1 MDPRERA
8 PVTRREALAIGG
20 ATAVVALVLYVA
32 TAARD
37 IVVGDPTEF
46 ALVSLTGGVAHSPG
60 YPLLTLLGRAF
71 AALPLDPA
79 PLRISLVSAIAGAG
93 AAALVALTARRLGA
107 YRGAAALGAL
117 VFATVPVVWRW
128 SVVPE
133 AFPLN
138 DLLVAAAVLALVA
151 WQRGGRDA
159 WLVFAAL
166 AGGAAIAHHQTSAL
180 LAPAALLALWRE
192 RRRLTP
198 RLLVTGVAA
207 VAAGF
212 LPYVYVPLASAASPV
227 WSWGDVH
234 SAEDLFALVTRQ
246 AYGGTQLASEAGVR
260 GGSALERVGLLLASY
275 GPLEALLLVA
285 GAVAAWRSQRWYLA
299 QVALGWIVA
308 GPAFIAYASIDPANP
323 VSRSVLE
330 RFFLLPHTITA
341 PLLGL
346 GLAALADLAPR
357 GIVPRGWVVGA
368 AAVAAAI
375 LAVLAYPLVDRR
387 DDHVARL
394 YGSDILESVDKGAIL
409 LTVGDDAS
417 LAVAYLQAVEGAR
430 PDVTQVSLPL
440 LRADWYV
447 RQLKARHP
455 ELALPFERLT
465 AMRDLVEANAQRTV
479 ALVGGPIDNSLARTH
494 WLYPKGL
501 VAVIRRLPLDASVD
515 DLARDNDALLARF
528 HPPALAAV
536 RERPWERAI
545 LGDYARP
552 AYVVGEQYEAA
563 KDLAG
568 ARRWYQRALQ
578 IDPEDVPS
586 RNALRRIGG

>member
-1 MDPRERA
+1 MS
-8 PVTRREALAIGG
+8 RREALVIAG
-20 ATAVVALVLYVA
+20 AAAVPTLVLYVA

-46 ALVSLTGGVAHSPG
+46 VLVSLTGGVAHAPG

-79 PLRISLVSAIAGAG
+79 PLRISLVSALAGAG
-93 AAALVALTARRLGA
+93 AAALVALAARRLGA
-107 YRGAAALGAL
+107 YAGAAVVGAL
-117 VFATVPVVWRW
+117 AFAAAPVVWRW

-138 DLLVAAAVLALVA
+138 DLLVAAAVFALVA
-151 WQRGGRDA
+151 WQTGGRDA
-159 WLVFAAL
+159 WLVAAAL

-192 RRRLTP
+192 RRRLSAK
-198 RLLVTGVAA
+198 LIGVGVAA

-212 LPYVYVPLASAASPV
+212 LPYIYVPLASAASPA

-234 SAEDLFALVTRQ
+234 SANDLLDLITRRT
-246 AYGGTQLASEAGVR
+246 YGGTQLVTEAALR
-260 GGSALERVGLLLASY
+260 GGSAIARVVLLLTSY
-275 GPLEALLLVA
+275 SALEALLVVA
-285 GAVAAWRSQRWYLA
+285 GAVAAWRDRRWYLG

-330 RFFLLPHTITA
+330 RFFLLPHVLTA
-341 PLLGL
+341 PLLGI

-357 GIVPRGWVVGA
+357 GVVPRGWVVGA

-375 LAVLAYPLVDRR
+375 LAVLAYAPVDRR

-394 YGSDILESVDKGAIL
+394 YGTDILESVDRGAIL

-417 LAVAYLQAVEGAR
+417 LAVAYLQTVDGAR

-447 RQLKARHP
+447 RQLRARHP
-455 ELALPFERLT
+455 DLALPFDRLT
-465 AMRDLVEANAQRTV
+465 TMRDLVEANAQRTI
-479 ALVGGPIDNSLARTH
+479 ALVGGPIDNSLAQSH

-501 VAVIRRLPLDASVD
+501 VAVIRRLPLDAAID
-515 DLARDNDALLARF
+515 DLARDNDTLLSRF

-545 LGDYARP
+545 LGDYAHP

-563 KDLAG
+563 KDLAN
-568 ARRWYQRALQ
+568 ARRWYQRALS
-578 IDPEDVPS
+578 IDPEDTPS